1 MSVYEI
7 FITGCKIAGFIVMLP
22 VVMGLFLAL
31 ACWVCHLLCYFVSI
45 SIWIADKLIPSK
57 REECIY
63 RERTYSCR
71 EPEQPPPVYSN
82 KNLSKEMEECRI
94 SPKEDG

>member
-7 FITGCKIAGFIVMLP
+7 FITVCKIAGTIAMLP
-22 VVMGLFLAL
+22 VILGCILVLM
-31 ACWVCHLLCYFVSI
+31 CWGCCLMSWLVVIPF
-45 SIWIADKLIPSK
+45 WILDKLTPGVRSERISSRRKP
-57 REECIY
+57 EE
-63 RERTYSCR
+63 
-71 EPEQPPPVYSN
+71 PPPVYSN